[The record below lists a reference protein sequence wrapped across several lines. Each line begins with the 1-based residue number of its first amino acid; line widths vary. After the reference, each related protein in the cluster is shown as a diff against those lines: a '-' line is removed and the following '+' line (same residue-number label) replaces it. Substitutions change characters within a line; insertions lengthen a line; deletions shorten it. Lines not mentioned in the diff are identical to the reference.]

1 MKEVKLVDSA
11 KLDFNLRG
19 ETPDG
24 TAYVA
29 RAVGADVSPNMGIGF
44 ARWEGA
50 EVTWKLLYDEVIFVI
65 EGCFEMLWIPEGTE
79 LIYGGHALFGYVVHP
94 GNWKELHGLA

>member
-11 KLDFNLRG
+11 QLNFNLRG

-29 RAVGADVSPNMGIGF
+29 RALELMFPKYGYWFCTLGRG
-44 ARWEGA
+44 RGKL
-50 EVTWKLLYDEVIFVI
+50 KLLYDEVIFVI
-65 EGCFEMLWIPEGTE
+65 EGCFELTANGQKYE
-79 LIYGGHALFGYVVHP
+79 VRP
-94 GNWKELHGLA
+94 GQCCGFRKEPS

>member
-11 KLDFNLRG
+11 QLNFNLRG

-29 RAVGADVSPNMGIGF
+29 RALGADVSPNMGIGF

-50 EVTWKLLYDEVIFVI
+50 EVSWKLL
-65 EGCFEMLWIPEGTE
+65 
-79 LIYGGHALFGYVVHP
+79 
-94 GNWKELHGLA
+94 